1 MLKRKLLFFFPSY
14 RLKVLKSYSL
24 TVFQSYSLTVFQSHS
39 LKVLPSYS
47 LTVLLSLCLLLSQV
61 SFSQQWGDY
70 TLYSIQNSTSAVLL
84 DTNGTNYHSWS
95 FGSSARTGYSS
106 YLLPGG
112 TILRTVAKQGN
123 SFQGG
128 GMCGQVQ
135 KVDWDGNI
143 TWNYIC
149 STTTYCSH
157 HDIHPMP
164 NGNVLLIVYEL
175 KSSSEVTQAGCKW
188 AHSMWPDMILEVQ
201 PTGSAT
207 GEVVWE
213 WHAWDHL
220 VQDYDASKDNYG
232 VVADHPEL
240 LDINYNN
247 SQQTKDWLHVNGIDY
262 NEQLDQVVISSHFL
276 NELYVIDHS
285 TTTEEAAGHS
295 GGNSGKGGDILYRW
309 GNPAA
314 YDASGSTIFH
324 VVHDAHWI
332 PPGHHRA
339 GQLVGFNNNGVSAT
353 KSSVDIINPP
363 YDGFNYEYTPGSAY
377 APSTYNWRHACNGHT
392 NNEGGCHNL
401 PNGNILVCI
410 TQAGFIYEVDSN
422 NTLLWSKNLSGGGS
436 SNARR
441 YTKCYVDGTL
451 IDAPLITEAN
461 DTLFSSYGVTYQWFM
476 NGLPVSG
483 GNNAYF
489 VPLRSG
495 TYQVKITDDGGCA
508 SELSEPFEFEMIGI
522 VEDDD
527 SYSITIYPVPTHGI
541 IHLDENFSAGDYS
554 AIRIFDQSGRLVLER
569 NPENSLDIS
578 HLENGIYFLVL
589 EGDKMTALTAKIIL
603 VK

>member
-1 MLKRKLLFFFPSY
+1 MIKT
-14 RLKVLKSYSL
+14 SL
-24 TVFQSYSLTVFQSHS
+24 ILIT
-39 LKVLPSYS
+39 
-47 LTVLLSLCLLLSQV
+47 LSLFHLVTL
-61 SFSQQWGDY
+61 SQQWGDY
-70 TLYSIQNSTSAVLL
+70 TFYSIQNSTSAVLL
-84 DTNGTNYHSWS
+84 DTNGSTYHSWTFS
-95 FGSSARTGYSS
+95 SSAKTGYSS

-112 TILRTVAKQGN
+112 TVLRTVAKQGN

-135 KVDWDGNI
+135 KVDWDGNV

-149 STTTYCSH
+149 STTSYCSH

-188 AHSMWPDMILEVQ
+188 AHSMWPDMILEVE
-201 PTGSAT
+201 PSGAS
-207 GEVVWE
+207 GGNIVWE
-213 WHAWDHL
+213 WHAWNHL
-220 VQDYDASKDNYG
+220 VQDYDPSKDNYG

-240 LDINYNN
+240 LDINYMN
-247 SQQTKDWLHVNGIDY
+247 SQQTKDWMHVNGIDY

-285 TTTEEAAGHS
+285 ATTTEAAGHS

-309 GNPAA
+309 GNPVA

-332 PPGHHRA
+332 APGHHRA
-339 GQLVGFNNNGVSAT
+339 GQLVGFNNNGVSAN
-353 KSSVDIINPP
+353 KSSVDIISPP
-363 YDGFNYEYTPGSAY
+363 YDGYNYEYTPGSAFS
-377 APSTYNWRHACNGHT
+377 PSTYTWRHPCNGHT

-422 NTLLWSKNLSGGGS
+422 NALLWSKNLSNGGS

-441 YTKCYVDGTL
+441 YTKCYVEGAL
-451 IDAPLITEAN
+451 IEAPVITEVN
-461 DTLFSSYGVTYQWFM
+461 DTLYSSYGVTFQWYM
-476 NGLPVSG
+476 NGFPVSG
-483 GNNAYF
+483 ADKSF
-489 VPLRSG
+489 LVPQQSAS
-495 TYQVKITDDGGCA
+495 YQVKTTDAGGCT
-508 SELSEPFEFEMIGI
+508 SELSDPFYYEMIGI
-522 VEDDD
+522 IEQDNSHVI
-527 SYSITIYPVPTHGI
+527 SIYPVPTHGI
-541 IHLDENFSAGDYS
+541 INLEDKVTVMDYS
-554 AIRIFDQSGRLVLER
+554 AMRIFDQAGRLVLER
-569 NPENSLDIS
+569 KPEKSTDIS
-578 HLENGIYFLVL
+578 LLEDGIYFLVL
-589 EGDKMTALTAKIIL
+589 EGDKKATCTAKIIL